1 MGSPVTQPFS
11 EAFSTRDLA
20 RAIRRSHDEI
30 EAWVEAG
37 AIRTLPVGDGRTW
50 ISRTEALRAG
60 HALVDGSLMAS
71 AAFVRAHQPA
81 ELFESTARTG
91 WRGIRGP
98 LAVSSSLHAGLIA
111 ALVAMTMLGFG
122 RVEATSEPVEPQPM
136 RLVYLAIPGPGG
148 GGGGG
153 GVRRGIGLS
162 RCSEPFR
169 SALGGLVN
177 CLRPPPPPPPPGP
190 GIAR

>member
-60 HALVDGSLMAS
+60 RALVDGSLMAS

-91 WRGIRGP
+91 WRGIRP

-111 ALVAMTMLGFG
+111 ATVSLSLLGVVTFGTLAGSMLPFLLRWLGFDPASASAPF
-122 RVEATSEPVEPQPM
+122 VAT
-136 RLVYLAIPGPGG
+136 LVD
-148 GGGGG
+148 
-153 GVRRGIGLS
+153 VT
-162 RCSEPFR
+162 
-169 SALGGLVN
+169 GLVIYFTVASII
-177 CLRPPPPPPPPGP
+177 LRGTLL
-190 GIAR
+190 